1 MRVTQPCIKFKLQ
14 CTVNMKCSALPYLSS
29 HPLNQN
35 GITNKT
41 DGTGLDRIGRT
52 GNIRHV
58 VLLVLL
64 GVRVEGSGGRRL
76 VNAWNRWCYPVMT
89 MGNIILASD
98 VRCYSKKSGNWNL
111 SWQALKLQ
119 NTSTTCL
126 KATCGLFSASHGDCF
141 GCIMD
146 GWIPALHTDADTSLL
161 CASDLLDRLC
171 CGWASLWHFQLRI
184 APPADLLI

>member
-1 MRVTQPCIKFKLQ
+1 MVSQIRR
-14 CTVNMKCSALPYLSS
+14 
-29 HPLNQN
+29 
-35 GITNKT
+35 
-41 DGTGLDRIGRT
+41 TGLDRIGRT

-64 GVRVEGSGGRRL
+64 GVRVKWSGGRRL

-126 KATCGLFSASHGDCF
+126 KATCGLFSASHGDWF

-146 GWIPALHTDADTSLL
+146 GWIPALHT
-161 CASDLLDRLC
+161 RLYFMHPTC
-171 CGWASLWHFQLRI
+171 WTDYVVAGLACGISSYALHLQRI
-184 APPADLLI
+184 FWFRGEVIQSVGVEILKLTPICYLS

>member
-1 MRVTQPCIKFKLQ
+1 MVSQIRR
-14 CTVNMKCSALPYLSS
+14 
-29 HPLNQN
+29 
-35 GITNKT
+35 
-41 DGTGLDRIGRT
+41 TGLDRIGRT

-64 GVRVEGSGGRRL
+64 GVRVEWSGGRRL

-89 MGNIILASD
+89 MGNIIMASD

-126 KATCGLFSASHGDCF
+126 KATCGLFSASHGDWF

-146 GWIPALHTDADTSLL
+146 GWIPALHTDAHTSLRY
-161 CASDLLDRLC
+161 ASDLLDRLC
-171 CGWASLWHFQLRI
+171 CGWASLWHFHYALHLQRI
-184 APPADLLI
+184 FWFRGEVIQSVGVEILKLTPICYLS